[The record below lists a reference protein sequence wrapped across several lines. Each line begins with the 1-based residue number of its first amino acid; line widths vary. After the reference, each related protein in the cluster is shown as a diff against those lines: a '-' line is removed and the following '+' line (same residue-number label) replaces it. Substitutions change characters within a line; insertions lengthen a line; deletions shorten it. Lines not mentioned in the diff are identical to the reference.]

1 MVGYDFIEIKSH
13 ARPYEKRDFWDERS
27 IPEPANMTRW
37 VFNHPEEARLLGERA
52 HLSTICCFSP
62 ERCGSKMLDLL
73 NQIRGDRGSG

>member
-1 MVGYDFIEIKSH
+1 MIGYDFIEIKSH

-52 HLSTICCFSP
+52 HLSTIRYFHPSDAAAKCSIF
-62 ERCGSKMLDLL
+62 
-73 NQIRGDRGSG
+73 